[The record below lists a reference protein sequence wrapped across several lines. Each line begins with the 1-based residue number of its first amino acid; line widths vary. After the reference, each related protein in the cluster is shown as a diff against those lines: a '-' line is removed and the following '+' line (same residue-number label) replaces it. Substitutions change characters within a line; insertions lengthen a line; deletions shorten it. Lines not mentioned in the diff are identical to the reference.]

1 MIPEERFK
9 EEYKKV
15 FTDDN
20 KVKACGRDECKKL
33 IELAKEIDSKTYYG
47 DIYNGLMNIDNMI
60 KLHERLMDR

>member
-15 FTDDN
+15 FTDDS

-47 DIYNGLMNIDNMI
+47 DIYTGLMNIDNMI

>member
-33 IELAKEIDSKTYYG
+33 IE
-47 DIYNGLMNIDNMI
+47 
-60 KLHERLMDR
+60 

>member
-33 IELAKEIDSKTYYG
+33 IELAKEVDSKTYYG
-47 DIYNGLMNIDNMI
+47 DIYTGLMNIDNMI
-60 KLHERLMDR
+60 KLHERLMNR

>member
-47 DIYNGLMNIDNMI
+47 DIYTGLMNIDNMI
-60 KLHERLMDR
+60 KLHERLMDK